1 MNEESPTTFELI
13 VQGIDAFGEKVRAVP
28 ADRWTAPTPCTD
40 WSVRDLVNHVT
51 GEHLWAPHLLDGE
64 TIAQVGD
71 RYDGDV
77 LGDSPVAAWERAAE
91 ASRAAW
97 QAASPDAVVHLSF
110 GDNPALEY
118 GKQMLSDLLIH
129 GWDLARGAG
138 LDETMEPTAVVAG
151 AGLSRTQREVLGRGR
166 DFCGAGG
173 DRRRR
178 PGKSVDRT
186 VGAPALGA

>member
-1 MNEESPTTFELI
+1 MTEVPPTTFDLI

-28 ADRWTAPTPCTD
+28 ADGWAASTPCTD

-51 GEHLWAPHLLDGE
+51 GEHLWAPHMLDGE

-71 RYDGDV
+71 RYDGDI
-77 LGDSPVAAWERAAE
+77 LGDSPVTAWEQAAR

-97 QAASPDAVVHLSF
+97 LSTSPDAVVHLSF

-118 GKQMLSDLLIH
+118 GQQMLADLLIH

-138 LDETMEPTAVVAG
+138 LDETMEPAAVALVLAYMDANAKSWEAAG
-151 AGLSRTQREVLGRGR
+151 IFAPPVDIDSDEPAKRLIAMSGRQ
-166 DFCGAGG
+166 
-173 DRRRR
+173 
-178 PGKSVDRT
+178 P
-186 VGAPALGA
+186 

>member
-13 VQGIDAFGEKVRAVP
+13 VQGVDAFGEKVRAVP
-28 ADRWTAPTPCTD
+28 ADRWAAPTPCTD

-77 LGDSPVAAWERAAE
+77 LGDSPVAAWERAAQ

-97 QAASPDAVVHLSF
+97 QAASPDALVHLSF

-138 LDETMEPTAVVAG
+138 LDETMEPTAVAAVLAYLEPNAKFWAEAG
-151 AGLSRTQREVLGRGR
+151 ILAAPVETDSADPATRLIALSGRQ
-166 DFCGAGG
+166 
-173 DRRRR
+173 
-178 PGKSVDRT
+178 P
-186 VGAPALGA
+186 

>member
-1 MNEESPTTFELI
+1 MTEGSPTTFELI

-28 ADRWTAPTPCTD
+28 ADQWAAPTPCTD

-51 GEHLWAPHLLDGE
+51 GEHLWAPHMLDGE

-77 LGDSPVAAWERAAE
+77 LGDSPVAAWEQAAQ

-97 QAASPDAVVHLSF
+97 RSASPDDVVHLSF

-118 GKQMLSDLLIH
+118 GQQMLADLLIH

-138 LDETMEPTAVVAG
+138 LDESMQPAAVSKVLVYMEANAKSWEAAG
-151 AGLSRTQREVLGRGR
+151 IFAAPVDIDSDDPASRLLAMSGRT
-166 DFCGAGG
+166 
-173 DRRRR
+173 
-178 PGKSVDRT
+178 P
-186 VGAPALGA
+186 

>member
-1 MNEESPTTFELI
+1 MTEVSPTTFELI

-28 ADRWTAPTPCTD
+28 TDGWAAPTPCTD

-77 LGDSPVAAWERAAE
+77 LGDSPVAAWDRAARD
-91 ASRAAW
+91 SRAAW
-97 QAASPDAVVHLSF
+97 RSASPDAVVHLSF

-118 GKQMLSDLLIH
+118 GQQMLSDLLIH

-138 LDETMEPTAVVAG
+138 LDETMEPAAVNTVWAYMEANAKSWEAAG
-151 AGLSRTQREVLGRGR
+151 IFASPVEIDTNDQAKRLLALSGRK
-166 DFCGAGG
+166 
-173 DRRRR
+173 
-178 PGKSVDRT
+178 P
-186 VGAPALGA
+186 

>member
-1 MNEESPTTFELI
+1 MTEVPPTTFDLI
-13 VQGIDAFGEKVRAVP
+13 VQGIDAFGDKVRAVP
-28 ADRWTAPTPCTD
+28 ADRWAAPTPCTD

-77 LGDSPVAAWERAAE
+77 LGDSPVKAWERAAE
-91 ASRAAW
+91 ASRGAW
-97 QAASPDAVVHLSF
+97 LSASPDAVVHLSF

-118 GKQMLSDLLIH
+118 GQQMLSDLLIH

-138 LDETMEPTAVVAG
+138 LDETMDSAAVAMVLVYMEANAKSWEAAGIFAPPVHIDSDDPAKRLVA
-151 AGLSRTQREVLGRGR
+151 LSGRQ
-166 DFCGAGG
+166 
-173 DRRRR
+173 
-178 PGKSVDRT
+178 P
-186 VGAPALGA
+186 

>member
-1 MNEESPTTFELI
+1 MTEVSPTTFELI

-28 ADRWTAPTPCTD
+28 TDRWGAPTPCTD

-91 ASRAAW
+91 DSRAAW
-97 QAASPDAVVHLSF
+97 LSASPDAVVHLSF

-118 GKQMLSDLLIH
+118 GQQMLSDLLIH
-129 GWDLARGAG
+129 GWDLARGAS
-138 LDETMEPTAVVAG
+138 LDETMEPAAVARVLVYLEAN
-151 AGLSRTQREVLGRGR
+151 AKSWEAAAIFAAPVQIDSDDSASRLLALSG
-166 DFCGAGG
+166 
-173 DRRRR
+173 RR
-178 PGKSVDRT
+178 P
-186 VGAPALGA
+186 

>member
-1 MNEESPTTFELI
+1 MTAVPPPTFDLI

-28 ADRWTAPTPCTD
+28 VDAWAAPTPCTD

-51 GEHLWAPHLLDGE
+51 SEHLWAPHLLDGE

-71 RYDGDV
+71 RYEGDV
-77 LGDSPVAAWERAAE
+77 LGDSPLTAWERAAQ

-97 QAASPDAVVHLSF
+97 LKTSPDALVHLSF
-110 GDNPALEY
+110 GDHPALEY

-138 LDETMEPTAVVAG
+138 LHEAMEPNTVATVLVYMQANAKSWEA
-151 AGLSRTQREVLGRGR
+151 AGIFAAPVPIDSDDPAKRVIALSGRQ
-166 DFCGAGG
+166 
-173 DRRRR
+173 
-178 PGKSVDRT
+178 P
-186 VGAPALGA
+186 

>member
-1 MNEESPTTFELI
+1 MNEPSTFELI
-13 VQGIDAFGEKVRAVP
+13 AQGIDAFGAKVRAVP
-28 ADRWTAPTPCTD
+28 ADRWAAPTPCAD

-77 LGDSPVAAWERAAE
+77 LGDSPVAAWERAAQG
-91 ASRAAW
+91 SRVAFL
-97 QAASPDAVVHLSF
+97 AASPDAVVHLSF

-118 GKQMLSDLLIH
+118 GQQMLADLVIH

-138 LDETMEPTAVVAG
+138 LDETMQPAAAAQTLGYLEANAKSWEAAG
-151 AGLSRTQREVLGRGR
+151 IFAAPVEVDTDDLASRLLALSGRT
-166 DFCGAGG
+166 
-173 DRRRR
+173 
-178 PGKSVDRT
+178 P
-186 VGAPALGA
+186 

>member
-1 MNEESPTTFELI
+1 MTQASPTTFELI
-13 VQGIDAFGEKVRAVP
+13 VQGIDAFGQKVRAVP
-28 ADRWTAPTPCTD
+28 TDAWAAPTPCTD

-51 GEHLWAPHLLDGE
+51 GEHLWAPHMLDGE

-77 LGDSPVAAWERAAE
+77 LGDAPVAAWERAAE

-97 QAASPDAVVHLSF
+97 LTAAPDAVVHLSF

-118 GKQMLSDLLIH
+118 GHQMLADLLIH

-138 LDETMEPTAVVAG
+138 LDESLEPAAVAKVFVYMEANAKSWEAAG
-151 AGLSRTQREVLGRGR
+151 IFAAPVQIDSDDPAKRLLALSGRK
-166 DFCGAGG
+166 
-173 DRRRR
+173 
-178 PGKSVDRT
+178 P
-186 VGAPALGA
+186 

>member
-1 MNEESPTTFELI
+1 MTESSPTTFELI
-13 VQGIDAFGEKVRAVP
+13 VQGIDAFGENVKAVP
-28 ADRWTAPTPCTD
+28 ADHWEAPTPCTD

-51 GEHLWAPHLLDGE
+51 GEHLWAPHLLRGE

-77 LGDSPVAAWERAAE
+77 LGESPVAAWERAAE

-97 QAASPDAVVHLSF
+97 LSASPDDVVHLSF

-118 GKQMLSDLLIH
+118 GQQMLADLLIH

-138 LDETMEPTAVVAG
+138 LDETLEPAAVAKVLIYMQANAKSWEAAG
-151 AGLSRTQREVLGRGR
+151 IFAPPVKIDSDAPASRVLALSG
-166 DFCGAGG
+166 
-173 DRRRR
+173 RR
-178 PGKSVDRT
+178 P
-186 VGAPALGA
+186 

>member
-1 MNEESPTTFELI
+1 LI
-13 VQGIDAFGEKVRAVP
+13 VQGIDAFGVKVGAVP
-28 ADRWTAPTPCTD
+28 ADAWAAPTPCTD

-51 GEHLWAPHLLDGE
+51 GEHLWAPHLLEGE

-77 LGDSPVAAWERAAE
+77 LGDSPVAAWEQAAQ

-97 QAASPDAVVHLSF
+97 RSASPDDVVHLSF

-118 GKQMLSDLLIH
+118 GEQMLSDLLIH

-138 LDETMEPTAVVAG
+138 LDETMDPTAVAAVLRYLEPNAKSWEVAG
-151 AGLSRTQREVLGRGR
+151 IFAAPVQIDSAEPASRLLALSG
-166 DFCGAGG
+166 
-173 DRRRR
+173 RR
-178 PGKSVDRT
+178 P
-186 VGAPALGA
+186 

>member
-1 MNEESPTTFELI
+1 MTEVPPTTFDLI
-13 VQGIDAFGEKVRAVP
+13 VQGIDAFGDKVRAVP
-28 ADRWTAPTPCTD
+28 ADRWAAPTPCTD

-77 LGDSPVAAWERAAE
+77 LGDSPVTAWDSAAE
-91 ASRAAW
+91 ASRGAW
-97 QAASPDAVVHLSF
+97 LSASPDAVVHLSF

-118 GKQMLSDLLIH
+118 GQQMLSDLLIH

-138 LDETMEPTAVVAG
+138 LDEAMDPATVATVLVYMEANAKSWEAAG
-151 AGLSRTQREVLGRGR
+151 IFAPPVQI
-166 DFCGAGG
+166 GG
-173 DRRRR
+173 D
-178 PGKSVDRT
+178 D
-186 VGAPALGA
+186 PAKRLIALSGRQP

>member
-1 MNEESPTTFELI
+1 MTEASPTTFELI

-28 ADRWTAPTPCTD
+28 ADAWTAPTPCAD

-51 GEHLWAPHLLDGE
+51 GEHLWAPHLLEGE

-77 LGDSPVAAWERAAE
+77 LGDSPVAAWEGAAQ

-97 QAASPDAVVHLSF
+97 LSASPDDVVHLSF
-110 GDNPALEY
+110 GDNPALAY
-118 GKQMLSDLLIH
+118 GEQMLSDLLIH

-138 LDETMEPTAVVAG
+138 LDETMEPAAVA
-151 AGLSRTQREVLGRGR
+151 RVLGYLEPNAKSWEA
-166 DFCGAGG
+166 AGIFAAPVQIDSAEPASRLLALSG
-173 DRRRR
+173 RR
-178 PGKSVDRT
+178 P
-186 VGAPALGA
+186 

>member
-77 LGDSPVAAWERAAE
+77 LGDSPVAAWERAADGFARCL
-91 ASRAAW
+91 ASR
-97 QAASPDAVVHLSF
+97 
-110 GDNPALEY
+110 
-118 GKQMLSDLLIH
+118 
-129 GWDLARGAG
+129 LAGRRGA
-138 LDETMEPTAVVAG
+138 PVV
-151 AGLSRTQREVLGRGR
+151 R
-166 DFCGAGG
+166 
-173 DRRRR
+173 
-178 PGKSVDRT
+178 
-186 VGAPALGA
+186 